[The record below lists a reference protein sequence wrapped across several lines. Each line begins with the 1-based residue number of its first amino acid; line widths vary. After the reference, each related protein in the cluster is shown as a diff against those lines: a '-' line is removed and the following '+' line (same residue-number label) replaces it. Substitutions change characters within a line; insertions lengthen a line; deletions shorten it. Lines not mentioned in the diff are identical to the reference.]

1 MPNLDIVC
9 YSWNLNKHEVKSTT
23 TSIKWEGFLPE
34 LLSLK
39 VSSAGGVVIGVNGAN
54 RFQ

>member
-1 MPNLDIVC
+1 MPNLDIFLLFL
-9 YSWNLNKHEVKSTT
+9 NLNQHEVKSTT

-39 VSSAGGVVIGVNGAN
+39 VSSAGGVVIGVDGAN